1 MGLLLTLVVWAIIIT
16 VIVIVVYLLYK
27 KLTATPDSAP
37 TESPDPQT
45 ALDILD
51 KIQNPPISGGN
62 ANGNTGSTDSG
73 SATALPIENPKVAE
87 VSKDPEV
94 PPVVTQ
100 AQPLVIPSDAPKFW
114 GSSRDGLIR
123 TDTVGRRYVNDIKSI
138 EEARCPSHVIQF
150 FGNAGSGMYSIGAIC
165 DDGSRLGPWGG
176 NEGTVQSTQESK
188 VGFKNIPVM
197 YNYDFIGTF
206 FGLGTNKKS
215 FGDKSKPG
223 NLTCPDGTRVS
234 GLVGQYTDRLR
245 NIGVTCK
252 PI

>member
-1 MGLLLTLVVWAIIIT
+1 MSIFVTLAFWAV
-16 VIVIVVYLLYK
+16 VIVIILVIIYFAYK
-27 KLTATPDSAP
+27 NIKLTPDSSSSAETP
-37 TESPDPQT
+37 PPPPDPQT
-45 ALDILD
+45 AIDILD
-51 KIQNPPISGGN
+51 KIQNDKAAEPPV
-62 ANGNTGSTDSG
+62 TSG
-73 SATALPIENPKVAE
+73 SGTGLPIENPKTAD

-100 AQPLVIPSDAPKFW
+100 VQPLVIPSDAPKFW
-114 GSSRDGLIR
+114 ASSRDGIIR
-123 TDTVGRRYVNDIKSI
+123 TDTVGRRYINDIKSI
-138 EEARCPSHVIQF
+138 EEARCPSHVVQF

-215 FGDKSKPG
+215 FGDKSKPA

-245 NIGVTCK
+245 NIGVSCK